1 MDNINDIIAGLT
13 PGDIEM
19 LKGVASSILGG
30 TGSNGQNN
38 SQGSGQQQFNQPPP
52 VQQQVRDVSNTI
64 QQAQNMGNI
73 INGLEGLNFGKAD
86 FEMMMKAKTIF
97 DKMNSTHNKNVDLI
111 QALKPHLSPQTRDK
125 ADQAMK
131 ILRLFE
137 VLPMLK
143 ELF

>member
-1 MDNINDIIAGLT
+1 MDNINDIIASLT
-13 PGDIEM
+13 PGDIDM

-30 TGSNGQNN
+30 NAAEAQEGSAPA
-38 SQGSGQQQFNQPPP
+38 SPPPPPP
-52 VQQQVRDVSNTI
+52 VQKQVQEMSNTV
-64 QQAQNMGNI
+64 QQAQNMGNLLS
-73 INGLEGLNFGKAD
+73 GLEGLNFSKAD

-97 DKMNSTHNKNVDLI
+97 DKMNHTRNKNVDLI
-111 QALKPHLSPQTRDK
+111 MALKPHLSPQSQNK